1 MSKLFPTFSEFI
13 FNKLHFLIINNLHKG
28 QFIIEFMQL
37 SQNKCPQE
45 RAIIVDIF
53 SKHIEQIIFILFLK
67 QLKQNI
73 FFKSFIKKSKNQYL
87 LIYLY

>member
-1 MSKLFPTFSEFI
+1 
-13 FNKLHFLIINNLHKG
+13 
-28 QFIIEFMQL
+28 MQL

-73 FFKSFIKKSKNQYL
+73 FLNLLLKNQIKNQYL